1 MSLREDIRQA
11 MKAAMK
17 AGDKP
22 RLSAIRLMLAE
33 IKRIEVDERIELGDD
48 RVLALLD
55 KMQKQR
61 RDSINQYDEAGRDDL
76 SAIEIAE
83 LAVIQDFLPTALSTD
98 ELTTIVAAAVQSTG
112 ASAMSD
118 MGKVMGVIKPQ
129 VQGRADM
136 GQVSKLVKASLAG

>member
-1 MSLREDIRQA
+1 MSLKEDLKQA

-22 RLSAIRLMLAE
+22 RLGAIRLMQAE
-33 IKRIEVDERIELGDD
+33 IKRIEVDERIEVDD
-48 RVLALLD
+48 ERVLAVLD

-61 RDSINQYDEAGRDDL
+61 RDSIAQFDEAGRDDL
-76 SAIEIAE
+76 SAVEKAE
-83 LAVIQDFLPTALSTD
+83 LEVIQDFLPAALGED
-98 ELTTIVAAAVQSTG
+98 ELAAIVSAAIESTG

-136 GQVSKLVKASLAG
+136 GQVSKLVKAGLAG